1 MKSMTGFARREVET
15 PYLKGSLTVKSY
27 NNRYLE
33 ISVFLPPYLAALES
47 RFRDAVSASVIHGKV
62 EVSLR
67 VREVSEAPRVLV
79 DSAAISEVA
88 SALRAA
94 AEAAGIQDPIR
105 ISDILSFDGVVS
117 FERNI
122 DADAAWTALEGPVSE
137 CLAEFNRD
145 REREGRSTR
154 EDIEG
159 KLGIIED
166 SVRIVESEAPAIEA
180 VIRGNLAAR
189 FREVLGNAVD
199 ENRVLQEVASYLA
212 RHTINEEIVRLRSHL
227 AAFRTAMDDPGCG
240 KKLDFL
246 CQEMNREA
254 NTIGSK
260 NILARIGEAVVSLK
274 DAIENVREQVRNVE

>member
-1 MKSMTGFARREVET
+1 MKSMTGFARKEIET
-15 PYLKGSLTVKSY
+15 PFLKGSLTIKSY

-33 ISVFLPPYLAALES
+33 ISVYLPPYLAALES
-47 RFRDAVSASVIHGKV
+47 RFRDAVAASVIHGKV
-62 EVSLR
+62 EAALR
-67 VREVSEAPRVLV
+67 VREISEPPRVLV
-79 DSAAISEVA
+79 DASAVSEVA

-94 AEAAGIQDPIR
+94 AEAAGIRDPIR

-122 DADAAWTALEGPVSE
+122 DAEAAWEALGKPVAE
-137 CLAEFNRD
+137 CLSEFNQD
-145 REREGRSTR
+145 REREGLSTR
-154 EDIEG
+154 EDIEK
-159 KLGIIED
+159 KLSIIET
-166 SVRIVESEAPAIEA
+166 SVTIVEQEAPAIEA

-189 FREVLGNAVD
+189 FRDVLGNVVD

-212 RHTINEEIVRLRSHL
+212 RHTINEEIVRLRSHI
-227 AAFRTAMDDPGCG
+227 AAFRSALEDPGSG

>member
-1 MKSMTGFARREVET
+1 MKSMTGFARREIET
-15 PYLKGSLTVKSY
+15 PFLKGSLTIKSY

-33 ISVFLPPYLAALES
+33 ISVYLPPYLAALES
-47 RFRDAVSASVIHGKV
+47 RFRDAIAASVIHGKV
-62 EVSLR
+62 EASLR
-67 VREVSEAPRVLV
+67 VREVSEPPRVLV
-79 DSAAISEVA
+79 DAAAASEVA
-88 SALRAA
+88 SALRTA
-94 AEAAGIQDPIR
+94 AEAAGIREPLR
-105 ISDILSFDGVVS
+105 LSDILSFDGVVT

-122 DADAAWTALEGPVSE
+122 DADTAWTALEEPVSG
-137 CLAEFNRD
+137 CLAEFDRD

-154 EDIEG
+154 ADIES
-159 KLGIIED
+159 KLAVIEE
-166 SVRIVESEAPAIEA
+166 SVGVVEGEAPAIEA
-180 VIRGNLAAR
+180 AIRGNLASR
-189 FREVLGNAVD
+189 FREVLGSEAD

-212 RHTINEEIVRLRSHL
+212 RHTINEEIVRLRSHV
-227 AAFRTAMDDPGCG
+227 AAFRAALEDSGCG

>member
-1 MKSMTGFARREVET
+1 MKSMTGFARREIET
-15 PYLKGSLTVKSY
+15 PFLKGSLTIKSY

-33 ISVFLPPYLAALES
+33 ISMYLPPYLAALES
-47 RFRDAVSASVIHGKV
+47 RFRDAIAASVIHGKV
-62 EVSLR
+62 EAALR
-67 VREVSEAPRVLV
+67 VREISEPPRVLV
-79 DSAAISEVA
+79 DSAAVTEVA

-94 AEAAGIQDPIR
+94 AEAAGIREPVR
-105 ISDILSFDGVVS
+105 LADILAFDGVVT

-122 DADAAWTALEGPVSE
+122 DADAAWESLEGPVSE
-137 CLAEFNRD
+137 CLAEFDRD

-154 EDIEG
+154 ADIER
-159 KLGIIED
+159 KLATIEE
-166 SVRIVESEAPAIEA
+166 SVGIVESEAPAIEA
-180 VIRGNLAAR
+180 SIRGNLAGR
-189 FREVLGNAVD
+189 FREVLGSEVD

-212 RHTINEEIVRLRSHL
+212 RHTINEELVRLRSHI
-227 AAFRTAMDDPGCG
+227 AAFRAALADPGCG